1 MGRSPTGEEQR
12 MIAFKDLSEILKIT
26 VRWENKLKDF
36 YDVAEYALKN
46 DKSKKT
52 VQMLREKLADKLEI
66 LKGVNLNSFGKTEWV
81 RYAPS
86 YKDDDLIPIGKI
98 HRDAE
103 PAVIFEHLLDYESK
117 LKSIYSSIANNLI
130 SRDQKELFESL
141 VLFKEEQIEEIR
153 HLSDETRAGD

>member
-1 MGRSPTGEEQR
+1 

-36 YDVAEYALKN
+36 YDVAEYGLKN
-46 DKSKKT
+46 EKSKKT
-52 VQMLREKLADKLEI
+52 VQMLRGKLVDKLQI

-86 YKDDDLIPIGKI
+86 YKDEDLIPVGKI
-98 HRDAE
+98 HRDTE
-103 PAVIFEHLLDYESK
+103 PAVIFEHLLDYEGK

-130 SRDQKELFESL
+130 SRDQKDLFESL
-141 VLFKEEQIEEIR
+141 VRFKEEQIEEIR
-153 HLSDETRAGD
+153 HLSKETRTGT

>member
-1 MGRSPTGEEQR
+1 

-46 DKSKKT
+46 EKSKKT
-52 VQMLREKLADKLEI
+52 VQTLRERLVNKLEI
-66 LKGVNLNSFGKTEWV
+66 LKGVNPSKYGKTEWV

-86 YKDDDLIPIGKI
+86 YKDDDLIPVGKI
-98 HRDAE
+98 RRDAE
-103 PAVIFEHLLDYESK
+103 PAVIFEHLLDYEGK

-153 HLSDETRAGD
+153 HFREETRTGT